1 MTEIVKLT
9 LQTRV
14 IKTPV
19 KQNTQASTIKKK
31 KKKNTEELKIDYL
44 KWTLAF
50 DPSVECTNPA

>member
-31 KKKNTEELKIDYL
+31 KNTEELKIDYL

>member
-9 LQTRV
+9 LQTSV

-19 KQNTQASTIKKK
+19 KQNTQASTI
-31 KKKNTEELKIDYL
+31 KKNTEELKIDYL